1 MKVLHVIMWMGLL
14 GYSVHAQE
22 KTTFQTA
29 GPWKPVTDVR
39 ADVVMVYGANDYSQL
54 TFRERVDSWRK
65 RGYKTHFMTGIAW
78 GE

>member
-39 ADVVMVYGANDYSQL
+39 ADVVMVYGANDYSQ
-54 TFRERVDSWRK
+54 
-65 RGYKTHFMTGIAW
+65 
-78 GE
+78 